1 MSEYKEYIC
10 NNCDAKVYVNM
21 KAYFSILGYLDK
33 IIGKETGGIITGHYS
48 SSLQDVYINELSYA
62 PGDSKAGYSWFVR
75 GVKGVSEY
83 LKKIWDKKEE
93 YYLGEWHFHPA
104 DVKTPSSKDV
114 LQMKKISEDKRFNC
128 KEALLLIFSRNNKDE
143 YHLEVSLFIGSTI
156 YEFYKK

>member
-1 MSEYKEYIC
+1 
-10 NNCDAKVYVNM
+10 M
-21 KAYFSILGYLDK
+21 KAYFSILGHLDK

-128 KEALLLIFSRNNKDE
+128 KEPLLLIFSRNNKDE

-156 YEFYKK
+156 YKFYKK

>member
-1 MSEYKEYIC
+1 MLAFSNDYYGFIFRATQSVELFC
-10 NNCDAKVYVNM
+10 
-21 KAYFSILGYLDK
+21 AY
-33 IIGKETGGIITGHYS
+33 
-48 SSLQDVYINELSYA
+48 
-62 PGDSKAGYSWFVR
+62 
-75 GVKGVSEY
+75 GVSEY

-128 KEALLLIFSRNNKDE
+128 KEPLLLIFSRNNKDE

-156 YEFYKK
+156 YKFYKK

>member
-1 MSEYKEYIC
+1 
-10 NNCDAKVYVNM
+10 M

-114 LQMKKISEDKRFNC
+114 LQMKKNI
-128 KEALLLIFSRNNKDE
+128 
-143 YHLEVSLFIGSTI
+143 
-156 YEFYKK
+156 